1 MKQLLHGKLTTGI
14 GVLSIVGL
22 IFLLG
27 GATEVSA
34 QFRQGPQLEPEQAQA
49 AWTLAARGVAN
60 ELGLSKEA
68 TTKLMDAYK
77 TARESYQK
85 AMEELRGTGGGGFEG
100 SQDLAV
106 RERGKLETTLKG
118 FLNDKQAAEAIAS
131 LGTFNG
137 EWDRFLD
144 VIAGF
149 KLNDKNLFTALA
161 LVRTYVVDYDKARR
175 SATAS
180 QDRASMRTARETHKA
195 ALDGGLSKIFTPS
208 QLITWNQ
215 ATAPRMRGG
224 PPGG

>member
-1 MKQLLHGKLTTGI
+1 MRRLPHGKLTMGI

-27 GATEVSA
+27 GSTEVSA
-34 QFRQGPQLEPEQAQA
+34 QFRGGPQLDPEKAQA

-60 ELGLSKEA
+60 DLKLSKQV
-68 TTKLMDAYK
+68 TSKLIDAYK
-77 TARESYQK
+77 AARESYQK
-85 AMEELRGTGGGGFEG
+85 AMQGLSGGGGGMEAYRE
-100 SQDLAV
+100 LAEK
-106 RERGKLETTLKG
+106 ERGKLETALKG

-149 KLNDKNLFTALA
+149 KLDDKKLFTALA

-175 SATAS
+175 SAMAD
-180 QDRASMRTARETHKA
+180 QDWQSIRTARETHKA
-195 ALDGGLSKIFTPS
+195 ALDGGLSKILTPS
-208 QLITWNQ
+208 QLITWNE
-215 ATAPRMRGG
+215 ATAPRRRG
-224 PPGG
+224 

>member
-1 MKQLLHGKLTTGI
+1 MRRLPHGKLTMGI

-27 GATEVSA
+27 GATEAAA
-34 QFRQGPQLEPEQAQA
+34 QQRRGGPQLDPEKAQA

-60 ELGLSKEA
+60 DLKLSKQV
-68 TTKLMDAYK
+68 TSKLIDAYK
-77 TARESYQK
+77 AARESYQK
-85 AMEELRGTGGGGFEG
+85 AMQGLSGGGGGFQGFRE
-100 SQDLAV
+100 LAEK
-106 RERGKLETTLKG
+106 ERGKLETALKG

-149 KLNDKNLFTALA
+149 KLDDKKLFTALA

-175 SATAS
+175 SAMAD
-180 QDRASMRTARETHKA
+180 QDWQSIRTARETHKA
-195 ALDGGLSKIFTPS
+195 ALDGGLSKILTPS
-208 QLITWNQ
+208 QLITWNE
-215 ATAPRMRGG
+215 ATAPRRRG
-224 PPGG
+224 